1 MPHMPVLSYETI
13 ADDLI
18 VCTSQLHRFGTDA
31 VLLTEFPNTGRRT
44 VSATWGQAAALSQF

>member
-31 VLLTEFPNTGRRT
+31 VNFPNTGRRT